1 MRVFNLYLP
10 CTCPVF
16 ALYLPCTCPVLGL
29 QKGSLFNIASVII
42 LQCGVWNSVV
52 LCGSF
57 RRTKIDPAFFHFQY
71 TLYQILQCPATALRL
86 PSDCPS
92 SVLQVSSA
100 GTFHFRQCNN
110 TTFLRGHS
118 WTFGDNIR
126 SFYKIQ
132 RFRRSCPHQE
142 RTSPF
147 LSERFVVLY
156 LSCACKSG
164 GNPV

>member
-1 MRVFNLYLP
+1 MPVFNLYLP

-86 PSDCPS
+86 PFDCPPTALRVS
-92 SVLQVSSA
+92 FRYPRRALFIFVSVIIP
-100 GTFHFRQCNN
+100 HFSVDI
-110 TTFLRGHS
+110 RGHS
-118 WTFGDNIR
+118 ATFGDNIQI
-126 SFYKIQ
+126 FYKIQ
-132 RFRRSCPHQE
+132 RFRHSYPQ
-142 RTSPF
+142 
-147 LSERFVVLY
+147 
-156 LSCACKSG
+156 
-164 GNPV
+164 

>member
-10 CTCPVF
+10 CTCPVL

-100 GTFHFRQCNN
+100 GTFHVRRCNN

-118 WTFGDNIR
+118 GTTFRIFTKFSAFVIVIR
-126 SFYKIQ
+126 NNSE
-132 RFRRSCPHQE
+132 P
-142 RTSPF
+142 PLF
-147 LSERFVVLY
+147 LPERFAVLY
-156 LSCACKSG
+156 LSCACKNG